1 MLSMADVSVR
11 WVRLSISKVPVL
23 RKDPSSMW
31 FLDISI
37 GYLFEMALLGTCLRL
52 KIRVPKEPEMV
63 ILSE

>member
-1 MLSMADVSVR
+1 MR

-37 GYLFEMALLGTCLRL
+37 GYLFEMAFLWGHAYGSKVGYQRN
-52 KIRVPKEPEMV
+52 RRW
-63 ILSE
+63 SS